1 VIPRRKGFEE
11 EKESNESKESQKFK
25 VICYRDRYPDLQTT
39 YANNGEALRDH
50 YFDHGIGEGRNASC
64 DLAGGYVVRTSIR
77 TKHKALYILLLFSC
91 HERFERLQVLL
102 DHLLLFQNFFFMT
115 TISR

>member
-1 VIPRRKGFEE
+1 MIPQRKGFEE
-11 EKESNESKESQKFK
+11 EKESKESKESQKFK